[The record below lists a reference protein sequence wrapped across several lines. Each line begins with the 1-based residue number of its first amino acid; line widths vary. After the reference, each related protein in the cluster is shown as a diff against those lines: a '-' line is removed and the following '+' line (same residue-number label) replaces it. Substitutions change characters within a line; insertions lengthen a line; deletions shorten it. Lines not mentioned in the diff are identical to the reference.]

1 MFYALLFALLFTFAL
16 WSGKTTF
23 YAISDH
29 TEETIIERVVDGDT
43 FKTSDGR
50 TIRLVN
56 INAPEK
62 DSPLSIQ
69 SKNRLKEYENKS
81 VELEIVGTDKY
92 DRLLARLYVPDY
104 MNLKLVEEGLV
115 SIFLV
120 QSEERKLFAQAEEQ
134 AIRESRG
141 IWKKSASQGCLTI
154 SVDKEAEVVSLYNAC
169 EGEGKGWY
177 LKDESRKIY
186 KFQEALPPRL
196 DLYSG
201 SGTNNATAHFW
212 NLPSVWNDDRDTAYV
227 FDASHALVAYRKY
240 GYG

>member
-1 MFYALLFALLFTFAL
+1 MRMFYALLFALLFTFAL

-120 QSEERKLFAQAEEQ
+120 QSEERKLFAQA
-134 AIRESRG
+134 
-141 IWKKSASQGCLTI
+141 
-154 SVDKEAEVVSLYNAC
+154 
-169 EGEGKGWY
+169 
-177 LKDESRKIY
+177 
-186 KFQEALPPRL
+186 
-196 DLYSG
+196 
-201 SGTNNATAHFW
+201 
-212 NLPSVWNDDRDTAYV
+212 
-227 FDASHALVAYRKY
+227 
-240 GYG
+240 